1 MTLLQ
6 GRAHVDGTVETAAR
20 ARAKET
26 LDAFWQGEGHPV
38 DPVAIARRMGLLVF
52 TIAFGEDV
60 AGYLRKHPR
69 EAPRIYVNDDLPRVR
84 RRFAFAHGLGHY
96 VHNVRADD
104 GELAVIDHRGPG
116 AEDASSPEEV
126 FANEYA
132 AALLMPEGDVRAA
145 FSRGERELEQ
155 AWRFAV
161 APETAK
167 SRLIGLG
174 LIHG

>member
-6 GRAHVDGTVETAAR
+6 GRTRAHGTTESAAQAR
-20 ARAKET
+20 ARET

-38 DPVAIARRMGLLVF
+38 DPVAIARRMGLQVF
-52 TIAFGEDV
+52 TLAFGEDI

-69 EAPRIYVNDDLPRVR
+69 EAPQIYVNDELPRVR
-84 RRFAFAHGLGHY
+84 RRFLFAHELGHY
-96 VHNVRADD
+96 VDNVRADD
-104 GELAVIDHRGPG
+104 GELAVVDRRGLG

-132 AALLMPEGDVRAA
+132 AALLMPEDDVRAA
-145 FSRGERELEQ
+145 SARGERELEQ

-167 SRLIGLG
+167 SRLVGLG
-174 LIHG
+174 LIRD